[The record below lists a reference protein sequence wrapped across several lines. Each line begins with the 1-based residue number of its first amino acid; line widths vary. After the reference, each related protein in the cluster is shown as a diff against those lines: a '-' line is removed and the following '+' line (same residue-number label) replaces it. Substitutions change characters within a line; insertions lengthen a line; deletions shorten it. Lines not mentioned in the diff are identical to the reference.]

1 MISAIFAAKNFDTA
15 EDSAQ
20 NFVLKTSNILD

>member
-1 MISAIFAAKNFDTA
+1 MINAIFAAKNFDTV

-20 NFVLKTSNILD
+20 NLVLKTSNILD